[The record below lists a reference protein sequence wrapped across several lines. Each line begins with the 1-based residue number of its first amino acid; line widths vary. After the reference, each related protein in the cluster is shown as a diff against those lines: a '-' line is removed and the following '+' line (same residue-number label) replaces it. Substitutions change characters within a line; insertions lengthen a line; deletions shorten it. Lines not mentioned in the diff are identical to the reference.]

1 MDLEFKYELVPQVVE
16 SNVDEFLAPEGSVG
30 FIYLWTNLT
39 TGEWYLGKRNG
50 PTKSGYL
57 FSSKQDR
64 FLSDFVNPKYKW
76 SYNIMTYVT
85 TNVNDLTNLESDML
99 TEKDAKNDPMSY
111 NKSNGIRV
119 NTGEPNLKK
128 VLLLA
133 SRIINLE
140 FPIREKVQIKDLMQM
155 IENGERVQSRRKD
168 NYDKIKEIA
177 EFINDAGGITDPTP
191 EKGIVGCDPV
201 VILHNTVFNGK
212 FYEELIVDGS
222 TTTQGASKA
231 DKAVYLR
238 VQDVPAEE
246 TADFTDGEL
255 VMLGNALNPPLKKR
269 KTPNT
274 KDEFYDHV
282 LQSYYKGLDVKS
294 EVNIQTGKQIHGLS
308 TQAINRVLKDVI
320 NDVAKKK
327 RWAASGETF
336 CDYDTP
342 AYKDRLVKAVR
353 KANSL
358 HGVYCIDAKTSYY
371 KVDKTLQ
378 VLKDLLIQKEED
390 PSFVCDELRVMLWH
404 KDPETEEYW
413 NEHNRNNREAEN
425 KYVFNKTGIRVTFKY
440 MPTWDSSEQDS
451 ESTLPV

>member
-57 FSSKQDR
+57 FSSEQDR

-85 TNVNDLTNLESDML
+85 TNKNDLTNLESDML
-99 TEKDAKNDPMSY
+99 TEKNAKNDPMSY

-133 SRIINLE
+133 SRIKNLE
-140 FPIREKVQIKDLMQM
+140 FPIQEKVQIKDLMKM
-155 IENGERVQSRRKD
+155 IKDKKRVQSRRKD
-168 NYDKIKEIA
+168 LPEKIKEIA

-191 EKGIVGCDPV
+191 ELGIVGCDPV
-201 VILHNTVFNGK
+201 VMLHNTNFKGK
-212 FYEELIVDGS
+212 FYEDLIVDGS
-222 TTTQGASKA
+222 TTTQGAYKA

-246 TADFTDGEL
+246 TADFTDDEL
-255 VMLGNALNPPLKKR
+255 VMLGNALNAPEKKR
-269 KTPNT
+269 KNPNT
-274 KDEFYDHV
+274 KDDFYDHV
-282 LQSYYKGLDVKS
+282 LQSYYNGLDVKS
-294 EVNIQTGKQIHGLS
+294 DVNIQTGKEIHSLGMK
-308 TQAINRVLKDVI
+308 TINNVFKDVS
-320 NDVAKKK
+320 NDIVKKE
-327 RWAASGETF
+327 RWAESGEVF

-342 AYKDRLVKAVR
+342 AYSDRLVKAVR

-358 HGVYCIDAKTSYY
+358 SGVFCIDAKTSYY

-390 PSFVCDELRVMLWH
+390 PSFVCNELRIMLWH
-404 KDPETEEYW
+404 KDPETEDYW
-413 NEHNRNNREAEN
+413 NDHNRNDREAEN
-425 KYVFNKTGIRVTFKY
+425 KYVFDKTGIKVTFKY
-440 MPTWDSSEQDS
+440 MPTWDSAEQDS
-451 ESTLPV
+451 ESTLPI